1 MTAIKSIRKD
11 LFICLNK
18 HGEQTMDEL
27 VTRLDGY
34 TRGQISNNL
43 QAARTDQL
51 VMRSNDGITGQPA
64 YKLSDSGKKRLA
76 EIVTR
81 KGGQEALPVEV
92 VKALEKNGTA
102 IDADPVVREN
112 RTTETDEVVTSLRKQ
127 VSDLED
133 DIRRQV
139 QRAVAAEA
147 NRDDVVKQRDTI
159 IGSINKFCS
168 ATKELI
174 GGQHMPLNLAE
185 CQQVLEASSKLTQGR
200 IDELEATIHTM
211 ELEAEQAR
219 DVNEAAVGYM
229 IKVTGKQP
237 IIRTKPKSAHAAAL
251 AGARAHGRAD
261 VLALVPIGKAV
272 RGAEWKEVA

>member
-1 MTAIKSIRKD
+1 M
-11 LFICLNK
+11 
-18 HGEQTMDEL
+18 
-27 VTRLDGY
+27 
-34 TRGQISNNL
+34 
-43 QAARTDQL
+43 
-51 VMRSNDGITGQPA
+51 
-64 YKLSDSGKKRLA
+64 
-76 EIVTR
+76 
-81 KGGQEALPVEV
+81 
-92 VKALEKNGTA
+92 
-102 IDADPVVREN
+102 
-112 RTTETDEVVTSLRKQ
+112 
-127 VSDLED
+127 
-133 DIRRQV
+133 
-139 QRAVAAEA
+139 QRASAAEA

-185 CQQVLEASSKLTQGR
+185 CQQALEASSKLTQGR

-272 RGAEWKEVA
+272 RGAEWKDAA